1 MTAPLPP
8 ERALERLE
16 ALCSRSEHCSSELV
30 AKMRTWKLSP
40 DDIEAV
46 IYSLRRR
53 QFVDDS
59 RFARAFVRDK
69 YRFNRWGRIK
79 IRMELSAKKIS
90 AELIDEAME
99 EIDEN
104 VYQERLESLL
114 ASKINRIHDDDPRI
128 RRQKILRAAVS
139 RGYEVGLA
147 AQRLTAIMKGE
158 NNQE

>member
-1 MTAPLPP
+1 MTAPILP
-8 ERALERLE
+8 EHALERLE

-30 AKMRTWKLSP
+30 AKMRTWKLAS
-40 DDIEAV
+40 DDIEAI
-46 IYSLRRR
+46 IYSLQRRR
-53 QFVDDS
+53 FVDDC
-59 RFARAFVRDK
+59 RFAHAFVRDK

-79 IRMELSAKKIS
+79 IRMELSAKKIP
-90 AELIDEAME
+90 AELIDEAIE

-104 VYQERLESLL
+104 VYKERLESLL
-114 ASKINRIHDDDPRI
+114 ASKIKSIHDDDPRI